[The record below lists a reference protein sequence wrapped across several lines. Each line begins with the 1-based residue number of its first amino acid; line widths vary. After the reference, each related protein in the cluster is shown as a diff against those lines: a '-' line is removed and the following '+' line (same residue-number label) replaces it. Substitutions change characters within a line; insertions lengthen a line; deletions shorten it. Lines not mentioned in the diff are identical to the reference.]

1 MNVLLMFLGF
11 IELFMFTGVAF
22 RLRENALKKS
32 PNGTLKNQRC
42 LIPIIDL

>member
-1 MNVLLMFLGF
+1 MKALIMFLGV
-11 IELFMFTGVAF
+11 IEFFLFLGVAF

-42 LIPIIDL
+42 LSRR